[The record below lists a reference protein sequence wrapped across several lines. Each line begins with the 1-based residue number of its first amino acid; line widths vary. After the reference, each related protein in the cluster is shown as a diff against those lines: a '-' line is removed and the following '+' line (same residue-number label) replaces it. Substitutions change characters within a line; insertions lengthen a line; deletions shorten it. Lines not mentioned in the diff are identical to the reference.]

1 MVDRF
6 ALREKQL
13 RTLTN
18 EIKNDI
24 KTIYKD
30 NCFKGY
36 VCFNLSCKPKRFDAV
51 CIHYDTLFLRD
62 DDGYD
67 YHIDNINDI
76 NELLEVLMC
85 MYHIV

>member
-18 EIKNDI
+18 EVKNDI

-36 VCFNLSCKPKRFDAV
+36 VCFNLSFKPKRFDAV
-51 CIHYDTLFLRD
+51 FIHYDTLFLSD

-67 YHIDNINDI
+67 NNDNSII
-76 NELLEVLMC
+76 CLK
-85 MYHIV
+85 IKTK